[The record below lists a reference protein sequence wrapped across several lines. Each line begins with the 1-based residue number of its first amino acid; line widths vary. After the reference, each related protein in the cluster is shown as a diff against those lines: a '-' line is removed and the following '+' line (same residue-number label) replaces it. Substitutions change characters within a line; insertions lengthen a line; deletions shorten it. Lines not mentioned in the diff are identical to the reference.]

1 MSQTTEE
8 KKPSYENINYRI
20 RPAKSIERKMLCN
33 SFRRLTYFSTVDQ
46 YKYIGFGS
54 PFFADFMLFHKQLG
68 IEKMI
73 SIEKD
78 IDNRGRFEFNKPYK
92 CIEMKFGES
101 NEILPDLDW
110 GTGRD
115 IVWLDYDGHLDL
127 KVLMDID
134 TVFYNIQSGSIVAI
148 TVNVN
153 FRRKQEL
160 SLLKSLLK
168 EKTPEHLSNKDLEDW
183 KAAEVCRQIMLD
195 EITQTLQNRNLLQN
209 KGEKYI
215 FQPLYYFGYK
225 DGARMLTFGG
235 IIYNENEE
243 ELFNNCNFTQLPY
256 IKTDNKMF
264 LIDVPS
270 LTYKEIRYL
279 DSQLPH
285 ESITEVKSPGVKP
298 EDVTRYSALY
308 KFFPTFSETEI

>member
-1 MSQTTEE
+1 MSQATEE
-8 KKPSYENINYRI
+8 KKPSYESINYRI
-20 RPAKSIERKMLCN
+20 RPAKSIERKMLCD
-33 SFRRLTYFSTVDQ
+33 SFRRLTYFSSFEQ
-46 YKYIGFGS
+46 YRYIGFGS

-78 IDNRGRFEFNKPYK
+78 IENQDRFNFNKPYK

-101 NEILPDLDW
+101 NDQLPDIDW
-110 GTGRD
+110 GTHRD
-115 IVWLDYDGHLDL
+115 IVWLDYDGHLDQ
-127 KVLMDID
+127 KVLTDIN
-134 TVFYNIQSGSIVAI
+134 TVFYNISSGSVVTM
-148 TVNVN
+148 TVNVH

-160 SLLKSLLK
+160 PLLKKLLK
-168 EKTPEHLSNKDLEDW
+168 EKTPENLNSKDLEDW
-183 KAAEVCRQIMLD
+183 KAAEVCKQIMLE
-195 EITQTLQNRNLLQN
+195 EITHTLQNRNRLLN
-209 KGEKYI
+209 DGEKYI

-235 IIYNENEE
+235 IIYSENEA
-243 ELFNNCNFTQLPY
+243 ELFKNCNFTQLPY
-256 IKTDNKMF
+256 IKTEDTMY

-285 ESITEVKSPGVKP
+285 DSITEVKSPGIKS
-298 EDVTRYSALY
+298 EDITRYSTLY
-308 KFFPTFSETEI
+308 KYFPTFSETEI